1 MQFTRIE
8 AENEAYFAELLP
20 EDMRQD
26 DSLLKLG
33 LLDGK
38 NVPICALA
46 LDVWER
52 MAYLKWV
59 YTDPDKRGK
68 GAASALLEKALSLFA
83 DLPFEGM
90 EADFLESDYEIEALL
105 EARGF
110 LTESVAN
117 IYSVPIL
124 DLMYADEMDVL
135 VQAEGKRCKAK
146 PLSDEAMREK
156 FLEYMRTHGISR
168 RFLSHISEELCP
180 IVAGKDGEV
189 KSGMLVREEGR
200 YDLAVN
206 YLFGNGNVRDMVNLL
221 VSFYEL
227 LVGTGRTDGNLRFT
241 SRQSVVL
248 EYIEKLTGEERSAYR
263 LQGIRHAVRLF

>member
-46 LDVWER
+46 LDAWER

-90 EADFLESDYEIEALL
+90 EADFLESDYEIEALFDGIGGKHL
-105 EARGF
+105 QRSYFRPHVCGRNGCFGAGGGKALQGKAPFRRGYAGEIF
-110 LTESVAN
+110 GVYADAWNKPAL
-117 IYSVPIL
+117 SVPYFRGAL
-124 DLMYADEMDVL
+124 PD
-135 VQAEGKRCKAK
+135 C
-146 PLSDEAMREK
+146 
-156 FLEYMRTHGISR
+156 
-168 RFLSHISEELCP
+168 
-180 IVAGKDGEV
+180 
-189 KSGMLVREEGR
+189 GR
-200 YDLAVN
+200 K
-206 YLFGNGNVRDMVNLL
+206 
-221 VSFYEL
+221 
-227 LVGTGRTDGNLRFT
+227 GRG
-241 SRQSVVL
+241 SK
-248 EYIEKLTGEERSAYR
+248 E
-263 LQGIRHAVRLF
+263 RHAGARRRQIRSGGQLSLWKWERQGYGQPSCQLL